1 MTNYL
6 TFTQY
11 MILIVARDFAKLHAK
26 APRKTIQASDK
37 FCKKEKQDKSISF

>member
-11 MILIVARDFAKLHAK
+11 MILIVARGFAKVHTK
-26 APRKTIQASDK
+26 APHKTIQASDK
-37 FCKKEKQDKSISF
+37 FCKKEK